1 MNELSW
7 NRSRGR
13 LGHIVIAALAL
24 AGLAACKDSGP
35 PKPRWTQKPSDFDRE
50 HWGDACAEP
59 VRHTPGGTDI
69 WSRMLPE
76 NTWASIG
83 CSLGW
88 AEDGSLLFITIYAAQ
103 GGPEP
108 RLLVESTLARGLPLL
123 YAALPA
129 DAQAVVRELVA
140 ARRNAVVRRGGFTIS
155 HEVHRSQPYEYQAVS
170 VSWEPAGS

>member
-13 LGHIVIAALAL
+13 LGHIVLVLVIAALAL

-59 VRHTPGGTDI
+59 VRHTPGGSDI

-83 CSLGW
+83 CSLDW
-88 AEDGSLLFITIYAAQ
+88 AADGSLMIITI
-103 GGPEP
+103 
-108 RLLVESTLARGLPLL
+108 

-129 DAQAVVRELVA
+129 DAQTVVRELVA
-140 ARRNAVVRRGGFTIS
+140 ARRNAVVRRGGFTIR
-155 HEVHRSQPYEYQAVS
+155 HEVHRSQSDEFQAVF